1 MPDLV
6 VRGILSSNT
15 RVDGAA
21 GGVLRPDRR
30 LQRLGAGKAHM
41 AAVRRRTAA
50 SLGTKEMT
58 NLIDL
63 RAISLVAHL
72 SVM

>member
-1 MPDLV
+1 MPHVQLGAPEV
-6 VRGILSSNT
+6 T
-15 RVDGAA
+15 VDATT
-21 GGVLRPDRR
+21 LRR